1 MECVVTLDTGGAV
14 WASFIFRF
22 VGDFFLLIFLIIRL
36 FVPSSLSLLF
46 QCYIPVINALILALD
61 LLTFEYWYYKTRCL
75 DFVKACR
82 L

>member
-22 VGDFFLLIFLIIRL
+22 VGYFFLLIFLIIRL
-36 FVPSSLSLLF
+36 FVPSSLSLF
-46 QCYIPVINALILALD
+46 IQCYIPVINALILALD
-61 LLTFEYWYYKTRCL
+61 LLTFESLWMPRTVCL
-75 DFVKACR
+75 VSLDPM